1 MGLDMYFTAAK
12 ASFGGYEHN
21 KGTREA
27 ETFDAIIAA
36 SGFPREVVQASVEVR
51 AQVGYLRKANAIHAW
66 LVKHIQGGVDDCRT
80 AYFSPEKI
88 AELRDTV
95 RQILDTVVKGE
106 PSNEHGYE
114 TYPDLT
120 VDAELAAELLPPQ
133 EGFFFGSYEIDEWY
147 VSDLEVADTFLT
159 IMLEH
164 EGVKDCDFY
173 YHSSW

>member
-12 ASFGGYEHN
+12 ASFGGYEYN

-36 SGFPREVVQASVEVR
+36 SGFPREAVQDSVEVR

-66 LVKHIQGGVDDCRT
+66 LVEHIQGGEDDCRT
-80 AYFSPEKI
+80 AYFAPEKI

-95 RQILDTVVKGE
+95 RQILGTVVKGE
-106 PSNEHGYE
+106 PNN
-114 TYPDLT
+114 
-120 VDAELAAELLPPQ
+120 VDAELANEILPPR
-133 EGFFFGSYEIDEWY
+133 EGFFFGTYEIDEWY
-147 VSDLEVADTFLT
+147 VNHLETADTFLT
-159 IMLEH
+159 NMLEH
-164 EGVKDCDFY
+164 EGLKDCDFY